1 MKKVTW
7 LPLFY
12 DLILVAIIGRA
23 TYVYSND
30 PTWTTFGFVFLSMLI
45 VFVLWA
51 NTTLELL
58 LTHRETWAQR
68 GLIFAQVT
76 VLFIAGLA
84 MYRGGGISDRWGFI
98 SLGVAFL
105 SLAGLQYL
113 RTRHNPEFRQG
124 KASLVVSLISAFLFG
139 WGALFPM
146 GYTIGNGIL
155 IAWINYP
162 LAILFATISTF
173 VIAPRVLVSTNSIN
187 KLHLNERFGVLFLIV
202 LGDAFLHLLHE
213 LGYLRVLPNPW
224 DVALTIAFVFGL
236 WVMYY
241 PTISEPELPHSVSVA
256 RSRVAAHFLLIASA
270 AFSIVAYVSM
280 GSPQDLSESTTANQG
295 WSVLPLVGILVA
307 VFWLTYLFDQRF
319 SVSTTLHL
327 LATGVVMAVGIL
339 ASWLEVISWQS
350 GLVIGAVVIVI
361 DAALVLVVRKNTV
374 LSQ

>member
-1 MKKVTW
+1 
-7 LPLFY
+7 
-12 DLILVAIIGRA
+12 
-23 TYVYSND
+23 
-30 PTWTTFGFVFLSMLI
+30 
-45 VFVLWA
+45 
-51 NTTLELL
+51 
-58 LTHRETWAQR
+58 
-68 GLIFAQVT
+68 
-76 VLFIAGLA
+76 
-84 MYRGGGISDRWGFI
+84 
-98 SLGVAFL
+98 
-105 SLAGLQYL
+105 
-113 RTRHNPEFRQG
+113 
-124 KASLVVSLISAFLFG
+124 
-139 WGALFPM
+139 
-146 GYTIGNGIL
+146 
-155 IAWINYP
+155 
-162 LAILFATISTF
+162 
-173 VIAPRVLVSTNSIN
+173 
-187 KLHLNERFGVLFLIV
+187 V